1 MIPLTC
7 NVQTF
12 AIRFKTSEQALEFP
26 KRFIAGQSEMTAL
39 VSGADGAAPAT
50 AEDKKAD
57 EEVVKAIESLAVNSK
72 EEIATKA
79 EEATA

>member
-1 MIPLTC
+1 
-7 NVQTF
+7 
-12 AIRFKTSEQALEFP
+12 
-26 KRFIAGQSEMTAL
+26 MTAL

-50 AEDKKAD
+50 AEEKKAD